1 MATVT
6 FDVPKELIKKLED
19 GDIAVSQLLTD
30 VLFTDNNLETI
41 CAGLVAFHDTDGG
54 SPEVKTFTILPEE
67 VTYHSETHIG
77 KVVLRYRVRFFF
89 GCSDISSDEPASE
102 KSDFEIDV
110 VSYKLHVH
118 IHDAIHRDTI
128 DEF

>member
-6 FDVPKELIKKLED
+6 FDVPKDVIKKLED
-19 GDIAVSQLLTD
+19 GELAISQLLAD
-30 VLFTDNNLETI
+30 VLSADNNLEII
-41 CAGLVAFHDTDGG
+41 CAGLVAFHDADGG

-67 VTYHSETHIG
+67 ITYHPEMHTG

-89 GCSDISSDEPASE
+89 GCSDVSADEPANE

-110 VSYKLHVH
+110 IGNKLHVH
-118 IHDAIHRDTI
+118 IHDPISRDTV

>member
-1 MATVT
+1 MATVK
-6 FDVPKELIKKLED
+6 FDIPKDLIKKLED
-19 GDIAVSQLLTD
+19 GELAISQLLAD
-30 VLFTDNNLETI
+30 VLGLANNLETV

-54 SPEVKTFTILPEE
+54 SPEVKTFSILPEE
-67 VTYHSETHIG
+67 VTYHPETHTG

-89 GCSDISSDEPASE
+89 GCSDISSDEPANE

-110 VSYKLHVH
+110 LNNKLYLH
-118 IHDAIHRDTI
+118 IHDPIRRDTV